1 MEKNKRQVPRLR
13 FPGFN
18 DAWEQRKLGEVL
30 QEEKR
35 PVTLNDE
42 DNYELLTVKRR
53 NAGVVS
59 RGRLL
64 GKDILVKNYFSVK
77 CDDYVISKRQ
87 VIHGANGLVP
97 LSLDNAIVSNEYL
110 VIISNHLINTQFLSL
125 LSARKEMY
133 KNFFLSSYGIDIEKL
148 VFDFTDFRKRKIYL
162 PSLLEQTAIGALF
175 RQLDAAIASHQRKLE
190 RVKKLKKSLL
200 QKMFPKDGEAF
211 PELRFP
217 NFTDAWE
224 QRKFENLAELRHKVV
239 DQKEYDIDIELENLE
254 SNTGQLIGNTTVRT
268 MSNTL
273 FKSGDILFG
282 KLRPYLNKWWLAD
295 KDGIKSGEIWAFLCH
310 DGYSNKFVYS
320 VIQSQLFLSKV
331 NVTSGTKMPRADW
344 KTVSQIQISTP
355 TIQEQTLIGNFF
367 RQLDAAIAS
376 HQRKA

>member
-1 MEKNKRQVPRLR
+1 MKCLPKFERQKTH
-13 FPGFN
+13 
-18 DAWEQRKLGEVL
+18 AWEQRKLGEVL

-97 LSLDNAIVSNEYL
+97 LSLNNAIVSNEYL

-175 RQLDAAIASHQRKLE
+175 RQLDAATASHQRKLE
-190 RVKKLKKSLL
+190 HMQTMKNGLL
-200 QKMFPKDGEAF
+200 Q
-211 PELRFP
+211 
-217 NFTDAWE
+217 
-224 QRKFENLAELRHKVV
+224 
-239 DQKEYDIDIELENLE
+239 
-254 SNTGQLIGNTTVRT
+254 
-268 MSNTL
+268 
-273 FKSGDILFG
+273 
-282 KLRPYLNKWWLAD
+282 
-295 KDGIKSGEIWAFLCH
+295 
-310 DGYSNKFVYS
+310 
-320 VIQSQLFLSKV
+320 
-331 NVTSGTKMPRADW
+331 
-344 KTVSQIQISTP
+344 
-355 TIQEQTLIGNFF
+355 
-367 RQLDAAIAS
+367 
-376 HQRKA
+376 

>member
-190 RVKKLKKSLL
+190 HMQTLKKGLL
-200 QKMFPKDGEAF
+200 QQMF
-211 PELRFP
+211 
-217 NFTDAWE
+217 
-224 QRKFENLAELRHKVV
+224 V
-239 DQKEYDIDIELENLE
+239 
-254 SNTGQLIGNTTVRT
+254 
-268 MSNTL
+268 
-273 FKSGDILFG
+273 
-282 KLRPYLNKWWLAD
+282 
-295 KDGIKSGEIWAFLCH
+295 
-310 DGYSNKFVYS
+310 
-320 VIQSQLFLSKV
+320 
-331 NVTSGTKMPRADW
+331 
-344 KTVSQIQISTP
+344 
-355 TIQEQTLIGNFF
+355 
-367 RQLDAAIAS
+367 
-376 HQRKA
+376 